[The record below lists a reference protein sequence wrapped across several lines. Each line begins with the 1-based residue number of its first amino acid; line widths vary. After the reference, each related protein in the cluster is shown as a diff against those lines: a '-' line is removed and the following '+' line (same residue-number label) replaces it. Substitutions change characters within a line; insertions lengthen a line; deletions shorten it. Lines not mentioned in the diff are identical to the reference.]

1 MSKPK
6 KPVTVVY
13 FYMIGCPHCEAM
25 RPAWEDAKK
34 SLKNKADIKEVES
47 RDVMMSDGVYSFPT
61 VVLRRNGKE
70 VKRIE
75 GKRKTGGEIIMALK
89 LSRGDTGRRRTYRGK
104 RKTRNRTLRNYKAL
118 A

>member
-1 MSKPK
+1 MSGR
-6 KPVTVVY
+6 TSVVY

-34 SLKNKADIKEVES
+34 KLKKGGAEVTEKESNQVS
-47 RDVMMSDGVYSFPT
+47 PTDGVSSFPT
-61 VVLRRNGKE
+61 VVAYKAGQE

-75 GKRKTGGEIIMALK
+75 GSRDKGTEIVNELGLKGGG
-89 LSRGDTGRRRTYRGK
+89 SRRRRTYRGK
-104 RKTRNRTLRNYKAL
+104 RKTRHRTLRNYKAF

>member
-1 MSKPK
+1 MSKRR
-6 KPVTVVY
+6 TVVY

-34 SLKNKADIKEVES
+34 KLKKGGVEVKEVES
-47 RDVMMSDGVYSFPT
+47 NQVSPTDGVSSFPA
-61 VVLRRNGKE
+61 VVVRNEGEE

-75 GKRKTGGEIIMALK
+75 G
-89 LSRGDTGRRRTYRGK
+89 SRDSGSEMIKELGLQRGSARRGRTYRGK

>member
-1 MSKPK
+1 MSGR
-6 KPVTVVY
+6 TAVVF

-25 RPAWEDAKK
+25 RPAWNNAKK
-34 SLKNKADIKEVES
+34 NMKTIHVTEKEA
-47 RDVMMSDGVYSFPT
+47 RDVDMNDGVQSFPT
-61 VVLRRNGKE
+61 LIVYKNGKE

-75 GKRKTGGEIIMALK
+75 GSREKGSDILK
-89 LSRGDTGRRRTYRGK
+89 ELGLQRRSTHGRRTYRGK

>member
-6 KPVTVVY
+6 KLMTVVY

-34 SLKNKADIKEVES
+34 SMKNVEIEEVELN
-47 RDVMMSDGVYSFPT
+47 DVRPDDKVSAFPT
-61 VVLRRNGKE
+61 IVVRENGKE

-75 GKRKTGGEIIMALK
+75 GERKKGGEIMRELG
-89 LSRGDTGRRRTYRGK
+89 LRRGSPHRGRTYRRK
-104 RKTRNRTLRNYKAL
+104 RQSRHRTLRNYKAF

>member
-1 MSKPK
+1 MSKRTS
-6 KPVTVVY
+6 VIY

-34 SLKNKADIKEVES
+34 KLKKGGVEVEEKES
-47 RDVMMSDGVYSFPT
+47 KQVNPNDGVSSFPT
-61 VVLRRNGKE
+61 VVVKKGGEE

-75 GKRKTGGEIIMALK
+75 G
-89 LSRGDTGRRRTYRGK
+89 SRDTGKEIMGELGLQRGGSRRSRTYRGK
-104 RKTRNRTLRNYKAL
+104 RKTRHRTLRNYKAL